1 VKVRNRLSV
10 VAGLA
15 LALGLAVLCLA
26 GNLLLAHTIG
36 DFKTQRLN
44 SRLEAQIASL
54 TISHRHVR
62 INSTINDRLL
72 DNYAW
77 IFVRGRL
84 VEQPAESAPD
94 LGRIA
99 RAMMRSGRSVER
111 VAPGGILL
119 GARPLRLGHTKARAT
134 PTVTV
139 VAGVSIAQLETLRRD
154 VLFGSIAIAT
164 LVMLVGAVAVRRAL
178 SAALA
183 PVEQMTRDAEDW
195 GAHDLDRRFDL
206 GPPRD
211 EITALAATLDHLL
224 ARIASSR
231 RHEQRFAAEVAH
243 ELRTP
248 LAAIRGEAELA
259 AHTQQLDEAR
269 AALGAVEEHSSRMT
283 ATLDTLMA
291 FARRERRQTEG
302 GADLVAIAQSF
313 AGVRVEVGAV
323 VPRVEG
329 DANLVRQILAPLV
342 DNAARHART
351 EVSIEIVSRSG
362 AVVATVRD
370 DGPGVSPELGERVF
384 LPGVRGDGAPDTG
397 AGLGLPLAQRLAR
410 SVGGE
415 ISLGPG
421 PGGCFVLT
429 LPAQPED

>member
-1 VKVRNRLSV
+1 MKVRNRLSL

-15 LALGLAVLCLA
+15 LASGLAVLCLA
-26 GNLLLAHTIG
+26 GNVLLSHTVA
-36 DFKTQRLN
+36 DFNTQRLDA
-44 SRLEAQIASL
+44 RLQAQIASL
-54 TISHRHVR
+54 TISHGKVR
-62 INSTINDRLL
+62 VNSTINDQLL

-77 IFVRGRL
+77 IFSHGRL
-84 VEQPAESAPD
+84 VEQPEAAVPSLD
-94 LGRIA
+94 RLA
-99 RAMMRSGRSVER
+99 RTMMASGREITR
-111 VAPGGILL
+111 VGNGEILL
-119 GARPLRLGHTKARAT
+119 GVRPVRIDRHGPAV
-134 PTVTV
+134 VTI
-139 VAGVSIAQLETLRRD
+139 VAGVSIEQLESLRRD
-154 VLFGSIAIAT
+154 VLFGSIAIAL
-164 LVMLVGAVAVRRAL
+164 LVLLVGAAAVRRAL

-206 GPPRD
+206 GAPSN

-259 AHTQQLDEAR
+259 ANTKQLDEAR
-269 AALGAVEEHSSRMT
+269 AALCAVEQHSERMT

-291 FARRERRQTEG
+291 FARREQSPDAG
-302 GADLVAIAQSF
+302 GVDLSAVASSF
-313 AGVRVEVGAV
+313 PGVRVAATTA

-329 DANLVRQILAPLV
+329 NPDLVRQILAPLV
-342 DNAARHART
+342 DNALRHARA
-351 EVSIEIVSRSG
+351 EVSIELAATTAG
-362 AVVATVRD
+362 ASATVRD

-384 LPGVRGDGAPDTG
+384 EPGVRGPDEPETG
-397 AGLGLPLAQRLAR
+397 AGLGLSLAQRLAR
-410 SVGGE
+410 SLGGE
-415 ISLGPG
+415 VALGNG

-429 LPAQPED
+429 LPAAPAE